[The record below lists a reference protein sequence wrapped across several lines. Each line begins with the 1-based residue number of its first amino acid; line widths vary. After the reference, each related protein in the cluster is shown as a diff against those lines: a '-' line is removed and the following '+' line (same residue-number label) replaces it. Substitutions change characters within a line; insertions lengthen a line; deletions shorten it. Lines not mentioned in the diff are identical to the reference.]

1 MHPRFYQP
9 LQRCRPRATTE
20 RNLLFEAEFKM
31 HYRLRY
37 YRVVNELIES
47 GDPRAKVV
55 GKRRPPAPGS
65 ECLKAAAQIND
76 LCSRLRIRPF
86 RVKRGVYRF
95 ESHEQADEWM
105 MKLYLS

>member
-1 MHPRFYQP
+1 M
-9 LQRCRPRATTE
+9 
-20 RNLLFEAEFKM
+20 LFEAEFKM

>member
-1 MHPRFYQP
+1 
-9 LQRCRPRATTE
+9 
-20 RNLLFEAEFKM
+20 M